1 MKKYRITGVSGGAG
15 SKMQFVVNGGKHFN
29 VQKPK
34 DGCLIPGDKIRII
47 YGDVLG
53 YMPMAHIYNGN
64 IIDMGVLAPCELMG
78 GQYYIGMMKWYDRL
92 IFNFVARKNIIANG
106 KKPSVRA
113 WRNAQILAGIGI
125 KNWKQ
130 SQGL

>member
-1 MKKYRITGVSGGAG
+1 MEKYRITGVGVGDG
-15 SKMQFVVNGGKHFN
+15 PNMTVFVGDGKFFN
-29 VQKPK
+29 VPKPK
-34 DGCLIPGDKIRII
+34 EGYLIPGDKIRII
-47 YGDVLG
+47 YGGVLG
-53 YMPMAHIYNGN
+53 YTPMAYIYNGN

-78 GQYYIGMMKWYDRL
+78 GQHYIGMMKWYDRL